1 MPTVVPRVMIE
12 NPNIDFLVEGEGEV
26 AFVELIDALIK
37 GGDVSKVPNLWY
49 QDKGL
54 YLGTIS

>member
-26 AFVELIDALIK
+26 AVELIDALLK
-37 GGDVSKVPNLWY
+37 DGDVSKVSNLWY
-49 QDKGL
+49 QDKGVTKIQ
-54 YLGTIS
+54 G